1 MASAALSSPPILT
14 ISAATELIKE
24 TLEDNFAQ
32 IWLCGEISNMSI
44 PASGHWYFSLK
55 DSRSQLRCAMFR
67 AHNRNVAFTPEN
79 GQQVICRGR
88 ISLYSQRGDV
98 QFINESMEIEGLGN
112 LQLAFEQLKSRL
124 DAEGLFADTHKKQ
137 LPEHPATIG
146 VVTSATGA
154 AIHDIMNVLTRRAAG
169 IRIILRPVL
178 VQGEQSAAQIVT
190 AINEFNK
197 HAQADVIIVGRG
209 GGSLEDLQ
217 SFNSEV
223 VARAI
228 HASAIPIISAIG
240 HETDYTIAD
249 FVADRRAPTPSAAA
263 ELVVKNRQDLEQH
276 LDQLIMRL
284 KRAMQHKIHRAN
296 QQWCA
301 LSNRLRSPQQ
311 LLSIKQQRLITGH
324 TRLLA
329 VFTRHHQRHRN
340 RISVLSAKLNAL
352 SPLHTLERGFVAV
365 SRCDEHQSIIKR
377 ARQLCKN
384 DEISLRFS
392 DGHVQ
397 AKVQQVSTA
406 DNMQQ
411 ATQQISHTGQ

>member
-1 MASAALSSPPILT
+1 MTSAELKSPPILT
-14 ISAATELIKE
+14 ISAATELIKD
-24 TLEDNFAQ
+24 TLEDNFAH
-32 IWLCGEISNMSI
+32 IWLCGEISNMSV
-44 PASGHWYFSLK
+44 PASGHWYFTLK

-67 AHNRNVAFTPEN
+67 AHNRNVKFTPQN

-112 LQLAFEQLKSRL
+112 LQLAFEQLKRL
-124 DAEGLFADTHKKQ
+124 LEAEGMFSDAHKQ
-137 LPEHPATIG
+137 PLPEHPTTIG

-169 IRIILRPVL
+169 VHVILRPVL
-178 VQGEQSAAQIVT
+178 VQGEQSAIEIAA
-190 AINEFNK
+190 AIDEFNQ
-197 HAQADVIIVGRG
+197 HHQADVLIVGRG
-209 GGSLEDLQ
+209 GGSLENLQ

-228 HASAIPIISAIG
+228 YSSTIPIISAVG

-276 LDQLIMRL
+276 LDQLTLRL
-284 KRAMQHKIHRAN
+284 KRSMQHKYNYAN
-296 QQWCA
+296 EQLCA
-301 LSNRLRSPQQ
+301 LNNRLRSPHQ
-311 LLSIKQQRLITGH
+311 LLQIKQQRLINNH
-324 TRLLA
+324 TRLLS
-329 VFTRHHQRHRN
+329 VFAQQHQRHRN
-340 RISVLSAKLNAL
+340 KIGLLSAQLNAL

-365 SRCDEHQSIIKR
+365 SMIDKQHSMISR
-377 ARQLCKN
+377 ARQLHED
-384 DEISLRFS
+384 DEIRLRFI

-397 AKVQQVSTA
+397 AKVQHIIRQE
-406 DNMQQ
+406 N
-411 ATQQISHTGQ
+411 TQQPGPQTTDNGQ